1 MNAGERHVVS
11 DVEADLIKG
20 GTARPYFYENGAG
33 AEDAA
38 ADEVVE
44 MVLTHF
50 QDALEYVLSVGIPSS
65 DLTNL
70 VAQFR
75 SQAVVTSRF

>member
-1 MNAGERHVVS
+1 MASLKARKVIGS
-11 DVEADLIKG
+11 DFEALLEMDEPEADQ
-20 GTARPYFYENGAG
+20 AVE
-33 AEDAA
+33 
-38 ADEVVE
+38 EVVE
-44 MVLTHF
+44 TVLTHF

-75 SQAVVTSRF
+75 SQAVVTCRF